1 MSYDDANQEECDMGV
16 IRLGLRQ
23 FRDRLGYYLQRVK
36 EGETIFLMERGEP
49 IGQILPFSEDPR
61 GRMIQLMRAGLI
73 EWNGHLLPPYQPAVR
88 LHGPGT
94 LAELVLE
101 DRE

>member
-1 MSYDDANQEECDMGV
+1 MGV

-36 EGETIFLMERGEP
+36 EGETIILMERGEP

-61 GRMIQLMRAGLI
+61 GCMTQLMRAGLI
-73 EWNGHLLPPYQPAVR
+73 ERNGHLLPSYQPAVR